1 MERRGAAQPQ
11 NRAAVARPG
20 EAAVRFAERNYHSE
34 YESQGAQLR
43 RSPGKA
49 AFTAAAIRVQSRFGN
64 GAAGTETLTWQ
75 RKRRP

>member
-34 YESQGAQLR
+34 HESQEAR
-43 RSPGKA
+43 RRCSPRKA
-49 AFTAAAIRVQSRFGN
+49 ALTAVVIRVQSRFGS
-64 GAAGTETLTWQ
+64 AAGTETLTWQ
-75 RKRRP
+75 RKRKP